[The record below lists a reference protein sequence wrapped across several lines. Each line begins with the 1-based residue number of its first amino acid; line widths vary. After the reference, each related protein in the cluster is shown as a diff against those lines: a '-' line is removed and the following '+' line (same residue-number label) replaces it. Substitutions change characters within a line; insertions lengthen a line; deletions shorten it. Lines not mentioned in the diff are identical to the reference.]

1 MAMATPWHGRP
12 GGPPDDPIGEGEVNR
27 VPVREE
33 HVRVEEGPVV
43 AEEVLIGKQAVRGTK
58 QVADTVGREGV
69 VIGTSG

>member
-1 MAMATPWHGRP
+1 M
-12 GGPPDDPIGEGEVNR
+12 
-27 VPVREE
+27 REE

-58 QVADTVGREGV
+58 QVADTVGREEV

>member
-1 MAMATPWHGRP
+1 MAGSCRVALLQ
-12 GGPPDDPIGEGEVNR
+12 EGNDLCTEVR

-33 HVRVEEGPVV
+33 YVRVEEGPVV